1 MNQYEKIF
9 ATKLQKLVEDINE
22 IEEIAKTNSER
33 QSKNDSELSDWL
45 HELQNNDELNDAQIA
60 NIGRKIKEL
69 RKERESLK
77 YEWELVNTYN
87 QEKSK
92 LMHPAYRDN
101 FIKTIQTKLSVFGT
115 AYKNRVITDEQL
127 KEVEAITIEQKR
139 DFKIRGKRG
148 RKHRLDWEEVYRL
161 ADEGKSQLKI
171 AEIMGCSQGRISS
184 ILKER
189 NRGE

>member
-22 IEEIAKTNSER
+22 IEEIAKTNAER

-92 LMHPAYRDN
+92 LIHPAYRDN
-101 FIKTIQTKLSVFGT
+101 FIKTIQKKLSAFGT

-127 KEVEAITIEQKR
+127 KEIEAITIEQKR
-139 DFKIRGKRG
+139 DFNIKKKRT
-148 RKHRLDWEEVYRL
+148 RKRRIDWDEVYRL
-161 ADEGKSQLKI
+161 LDEGKTQR
-171 AEIMGCSQGRISS
+171 EISRILGCSQPTISS
-184 ILKER
+184 IVKQR
-189 NRGE
+189 NEEA